1 MQNNGLENE
10 YEYKA
15 MMKIR
20 ELIQQ
25 MIRKIGAKTVISF
38 FLKTTKNKKN
48 YGNEIGN

>member
-38 FLKTTKNKKN
+38 FFKRQQKTKK
-48 YGNEIGN
+48 IW